1 MLIFVRLAYHHRN
14 PHDVSECFSFTIFK
28 PHGSSQNREM
38 ASIGKG
44 VIFLILFLLW
54 CAYVII
60 GIFVFRAAEG
70 NVEREE
76 EREGHEQTE
85 RWSMSELRAAT
96 MQKHNMTAAEFDT
109 LAGKIRETRDD
120 YYDERRWSYGESFWF
135 VFVLLTTIGKKDLT
149 DCTITRS
156 LGVGFVLIN

>member
-1 MLIFVRLAYHHRN
+1 MTSADVFHLRL
-14 PHDVSECFSFTIFK
+14 SLSLK
-28 PHGSSQNREM
+28 PHQSM

-60 GIFVFRAAEG
+60 GMFVFRAAEG

-76 EREGHEQTE
+76 EREKQEKTE
-85 RWSMSELRAAT
+85 RWSMSELRTAT

-109 LAGKIRETRDD
+109 LAGKIRENRESHDD
-120 YYDERRWSYGESFWF
+120 YYDERQWSYGESFWF
-135 VFVLLTTIGKKDLT
+135 VFILLTTIGKK
-149 DCTITRS
+149 S
-156 LGVGFVLIN
+156 

>member
-1 MLIFVRLAYHHRN
+1 
-14 PHDVSECFSFTIFK
+14 
-28 PHGSSQNREM
+28 M

-60 GIFVFRAAEG
+60 GMFVFRAAEG

-76 EREGHEQTE
+76 ERENQEKTE

-96 MQKHNMTAAEFDT
+96 MQKHNMTAAEFNT
-109 LAGKIRETRDD
+109 LAGKIRETRETHDE
-120 YYDERRWSYGESFWF
+120 YYDEQRWSYGESFWF
-135 VFVLLTTIGKKDLT
+135 VFVLLTTIGNKGKH
-149 DCTITRS
+149 
-156 LGVGFVLIN
+156 V